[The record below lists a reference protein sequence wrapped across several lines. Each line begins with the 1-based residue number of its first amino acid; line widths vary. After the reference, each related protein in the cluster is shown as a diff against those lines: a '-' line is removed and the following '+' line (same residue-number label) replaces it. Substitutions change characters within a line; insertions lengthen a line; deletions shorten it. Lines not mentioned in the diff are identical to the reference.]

1 MLTHQR
7 KQYLL
12 DLLQSEGQII
22 AKAVSDSLGLS
33 EDTIRRDLRELA
45 KEGLL
50 ERVHGGA
57 LPLLKRSPALAPF
70 AGREQISTDTKI
82 AIGRAAAA
90 MIQAGQV
97 VFIDGGT
104 TAVQLARQLPH
115 DLSATVVT
123 HSPSIAVELV
133 EHPHIEVLMLGGRLY
148 KHSIVGVGAATVEAI
163 SRIRADLYF
172 MGVASLHPLAGI
184 TTGDYEEA
192 CVKRAL
198 SNAAART
205 VVLAS
210 PEKLDTASAFQI
222 APLNRVSDIIMHREV
237 DEALMAPYREMG
249 INIILA

>member
-12 DLLQSEGQII
+12 DLLQREGQIV
-22 AKAVSDSLGLS
+22 AKAVSDALGLS

-57 LPLLKRSPALAPF
+57 LPLLPRSPALAPF
-70 AGREQISTDTKI
+70 AGREQISAEAKP
-82 AIGRAAAA
+82 AIGRAAGA
-90 MIQAGQV
+90 MIQTGQV

-104 TAVQLARQLPH
+104 TAVQLARQLPRE
-115 DLSATVVT
+115 LRATIVT

-133 EHPHIEVLMLGGRLY
+133 HHPSIEVLMLGGRLY
-148 KHSIVGVGAATVEAI
+148 KHSIVSVGAATVEAI
-163 SRIRADLYF
+163 GRIRADLYF
-172 MGVASLHPLAGI
+172 MGVSSLHPQAGI

-198 SNAAART
+198 SDAAART

-210 PEKLDTASAFQI
+210 PEKFNTTSPFQV
-222 APLNRVSDIIMHREV
+222 APLNQVSDIVVHRET
-237 DEALMAPYREMG
+237 DETLLAPYREMG
-249 INIILA
+249 IHLTLA